1 MAPAAVFWD
10 ESSMGT
16 VCVMDASGQLGSALV
31 HRLLQRGYTVHAAVH
46 NHGDEWY
53 EERQWSKYGEK
64 LRVFHSDP
72 LDYGSIM
79 QALKGCCALFYS
91 FEPPSDHPT
100 NDEYMGELEVRAA
113 HNVLEACAQTHTID
127 KVVFTSSAAAVIWRD
142 SQHYNNNG
150 IEDDDVRVDERNWSD
165 INFCKKFKL
174 WHGVWK
180 TVAEK
185 TAWAL
190 AKDRGVNMVSINGGL
205 LMRPDLSI
213 KDPYLLGAAE
223 MFKNGV
229 FVTVDLPFLV
239 DAHICVF
246 EDPCSYGR
254 YLCFNRIINSSKD
267 IVKLATM
274 LLPPTSDDDA
284 SGLEEDKKSCSVYQ
298 QRISNHKLNK
308 LMLRF
313 DGNYNAA
320 AAPVYSQQ

>member
-1 MAPAAVFWD
+1 MAPAAAFWV
-10 ESSMGT
+10 ESSKGT
-16 VCVMDASGQLGSALV
+16 VCVMDAAGQLGSTLV
-31 HRLLQRGYTVHAAVH
+31 NRLLQRGYTVHAAVH
-46 NHGDEWY
+46 GHGDEWY
-53 EERQWSKYGEK
+53 EEGKWSKYGEK
-64 LRVFHSDP
+64 LRVYRSDP

-79 QALKGCCALFYS
+79 QALRGCCALFYS
-91 FEPPSDHPT
+91 FEPPSDYPT
-100 NDEYMGELEVRAA
+100 YDEYMGELEVRAA

-142 SQHYNNNG
+142 SQQHHG
-150 IEDDDVRVDERNWSD
+150 VEEDDVRVDERNWSD

-229 FVTVDLPFLV
+229 FVTVDLQFLV
-239 DAHICVF
+239 DAHVCVF

-274 LLPPTSDDDA
+274 LLPPTSDGDD
-284 SGLEEDKKSCSVYQ
+284 SGLEEDKNCKVYQ
-298 QRISNHKLNK
+298 QRICNHKLNK
-308 LMLRF
+308 LMLHF
-313 DGNYNAA
+313 DSNYNDAAAA
-320 AAPVYSQQ
+320 AAPVCSQQ